1 MGDNVTTRPK
11 ILTTEE
17 QQIFVEKIKEYPYS
31 LVYVHGTDDFDTIVK
46 YFKLFKLKYAKNFL
60 TFLRGSLTTA
70 ISKASQ
76 ENILAYTQT
85 MIQEIEREKE
95 ERDETER
102 IRTEESQSRYAVVP
116 RRAIDIP
123 RNLGY
128 STPEMQRQA
137 QREAREASRREH
149 NTTVSARRD
158 KQTGDDDSSIYRD
171 RDNYGGAR
179 RSKSRRRKSRR
190 RKSKRHKKTHRNKH

>member
-17 QQIFVEKIKEYPYS
+17 QQIFVEKIKAYPYS

-46 YFKLFKLKYAKNFL
+46 YFKSFKLEHAKNFL

-85 MIQEIEREKE
+85 MIQEIER
-95 ERDETER
+95 
-102 IRTEESQSRYAVVP
+102 
-116 RRAIDIP
+116 
-123 RNLGY
+123 
-128 STPEMQRQA
+128 
-137 QREAREASRREH
+137 
-149 NTTVSARRD
+149 
-158 KQTGDDDSSIYRD
+158 
-171 RDNYGGAR
+171 
-179 RSKSRRRKSRR
+179 
-190 RKSKRHKKTHRNKH
+190 

>member
-1 MGDNVTTRPK
+1 
-11 ILTTEE
+11 
-17 QQIFVEKIKEYPYS
+17 
-31 LVYVHGTDDFDTIVK
+31 
-46 YFKLFKLKYAKNFL
+46 
-60 TFLRGSLTTA
+60 
-70 ISKASQ
+70 
-76 ENILAYTQT
+76 